1 MRLDFAM
8 IHRVKIHFL
17 LTGPLVDTSCFKS
30 AMSCRQHRYIREE
43 ICMRMSDTI
52 LDASDIDRI
61 LIRISHE
68 ILEIHK
74 GAEGLALIGIQ
85 TRGVYLAQRL
95 HKKIKEIEGAEI
107 PVGQVDITLYRD
119 DWTRISTNPVIQATE
134 IPFSVDG
141 KKIILVDDVLF
152 TGRTVRCAMDAL
164 IDFGRPDRIELA
176 VLVDRGH
183 RELPIQGNYVGK
195 FVETRRS
202 ETVNVMVTE
211 YDGEDRVL
219 IEKES

>member
-1 MRLDFAM
+1 MR
-8 IHRVKIHFL
+8 
-17 LTGPLVDTSCFKS
+17 S
-30 AMSCRQHRYIREE
+30 
-43 ICMRMSDTI
+43 SDTI
-52 LDASDIDRI
+52 LDATDIDRI
-61 LIRISHE
+61 LIRISHK
-68 ILEIHK
+68 ILEVHK

-85 TRGVYLAQRL
+85 TRGVFIAQRL
-95 HKKIKEIEGAEI
+95 HKKIKEIEGVDV

-119 DWTRISTNPVIQATE
+119 DWTRISINPVIQATE

-152 TGRTVRCAMDAL
+152 TGRTIRCAMDAL
-164 IDFGRPDRIELA
+164 IDFGRPDLIELA

-202 ETVNVMVTE
+202 EMVNVMVTE
-211 YDGEDRVL
+211 YDGEDRVV

>member
-1 MRLDFAM
+1 MR
-8 IHRVKIHFL
+8 
-17 LTGPLVDTSCFKS
+17 S
-30 AMSCRQHRYIREE
+30 
-43 ICMRMSDTI
+43 SDTI
-52 LDASDIDRI
+52 LDAADIDRI

-68 ILEIHK
+68 ILEVHK
-74 GAEGLALIGIQ
+74 GAERLALIGIQ
-85 TRGVYLAQRL
+85 TRGVFLAKRL
-95 HKKIKEIEGAEI
+95 HKKIKEIEEVEI

-152 TGRTVRCAMDAL
+152 TGRTIRCAMDAL

-183 RELPIQGNYVGK
+183 RELPIQGNFVGK

-211 YDGEDRVL
+211 YDGEDRVV